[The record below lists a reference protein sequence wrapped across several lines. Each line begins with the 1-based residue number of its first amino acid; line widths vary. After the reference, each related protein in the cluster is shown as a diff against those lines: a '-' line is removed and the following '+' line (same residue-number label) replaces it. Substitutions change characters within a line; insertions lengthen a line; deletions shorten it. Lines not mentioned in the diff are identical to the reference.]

1 LRPTDPLKTT
11 DPVNDALRGSTRRAF
26 LIDGAGIVAAGSLAG
41 GLLTSRRTWARA
53 ADLTEP
59 AASQV
64 EALRVL
70 GRSSMRLP
78 DSLPNPAIASATD
91 TVPQI
96 EHVVVLMMENHSYDN
111 FLGMLGRGAGQ
122 VARGDGFALATD
134 GVPNAT
140 NPYANG
146 QLQRA
151 FHMPTTCQV
160 NDHPSQEWQA
170 STSSTTTGP
179 TRGL

>member
-70 GRSSMRLP
+70 ERSSMRLP

-134 GVPNAT
+134 SVPNAT
-140 NPYANG
+140 NP
-146 QLQRA
+146 
-151 FHMPTTCQV
+151 
-160 NDHPSQEWQA
+160 
-170 STSSTTTGP
+170 
-179 TRGL
+179 